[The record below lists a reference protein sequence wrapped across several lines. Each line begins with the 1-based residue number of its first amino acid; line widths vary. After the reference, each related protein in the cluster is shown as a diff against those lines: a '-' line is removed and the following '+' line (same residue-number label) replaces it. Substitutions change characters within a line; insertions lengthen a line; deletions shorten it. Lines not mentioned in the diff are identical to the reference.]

1 MAQPRGSILVV
12 TAAAL
17 LLGGCSANS
26 NTDLVAGKQM
36 FVKNCGSCHTLA
48 HAGTKG
54 TAGPNLDHAFSADVR
69 EDFGES
75 AIAGVVKGQIK
86 DPGKYPAGHVGT
98 AMPANLISGSDAENV
113 AAYVASV
120 VAQPGKDEGL
130 LANAVP
136 QSGSAPP
143 AVEKNGKLALTAD
156 PNGQLAYTTTKAT
169 ATAGDVTISL
179 ANTSGTP
186 HNVAIQEG
194 TGTTGTIV
202 GKTDIIPNGT
212 KTTSVS
218 LKAGTYTFFCEVP
231 GHRQAGMRGTL
242 TVK

>member
-1 MAQPRGSILVV
+1 MVQPRGSILLV

-17 LLGGCSANS
+17 MLGGCSANS
-26 NTDLVAGKQM
+26 NTDLVAGKQL
-36 FVKNCGSCHTLA
+36 FVKDCGSCHTLA

-54 TAGPNLDHAFSADVR
+54 TAGPNLDQSFAESVK

-75 AIAGVVKGQIK
+75 AIAGVVRGQIK

-98 AMPANLISGSDAENV
+98 AMPAGLASGADAENI

-120 VAQPGKDEGL
+120 VAQPGQDEGL

-136 QSGSAPP
+136 KTGSAPP
-143 AVEKNGKLALTAD
+143 AVEKGGVLTLTAD
-156 PNGQLAYTTTKAT
+156 PNGQLAYTTNKAT
-169 ATAGDVTISL
+169 ASAGAVTIVMEN
-179 ANTSGTP
+179 ASGVL

-194 TGTTGTIV
+194 TSGAILGATKEAPKGTE
-202 GKTDIIPNGT
+202 KA
-212 KTTSVS
+212 SVT
-218 LKAGTYTFFCEVP
+218 LKAATTYTFFCEVP
-231 GHRQAGMRGTL
+231 GHRQAGMLGTL